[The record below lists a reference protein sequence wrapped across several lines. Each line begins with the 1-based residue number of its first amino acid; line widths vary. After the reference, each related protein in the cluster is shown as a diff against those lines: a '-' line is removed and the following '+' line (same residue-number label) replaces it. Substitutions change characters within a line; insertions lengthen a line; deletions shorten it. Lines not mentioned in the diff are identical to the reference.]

1 MIPIRL
7 DSVVRLENLIM
18 SVDYLY
24 KHFDT
29 NILVLQASKYEN
41 HIVPKLLGRKA
52 KYCFIED
59 FDNIFYRTK
68 YLNYMTKISQTPY
81 LAIWDADVIIPKK
94 QIIEAVAELENGSD
108 IVYPY
113 DGHFYDTS
121 ALVRELYVKKADIR
135 ILERNKEKMFL
146 LYGNKMIGGAIF
158 VNRQSYISSG
168 MENTNFYGWGPED
181 SERHIRWKYLGYK
194 IAYIKGHLFHLTHQ
208 RGSDS
213 KFRSDDQIASTHNE
227 IIKLVRSNK
236 KEVLNDICIR
246 ESQSVD
252 LNQDTSN

>member
-18 SVDYLY
+18 SIDFLC
-24 KHFDT
+24 KHFNT

-41 HIVPKLLGRKA
+41 HIIPKLLGRNI
-52 KYCFIED
+52 KYYFLED
-59 FDNIFYRTK
+59 YDNVFYRTK
-68 YLNYMTKISQTPY
+68 YLNFMTTISQTPY
-81 LAIWDADVIIPKK
+81 LAIWDADVIIPQK
-94 QIIEAVAELENGSD
+94 QVIEAVSELEKGAD

-113 DGHFYDTS
+113 DGHFFDTS
-121 ALVRELYVKKADIR
+121 SLIRELYIKRPDIR

-158 VNRQSYISSG
+158 VNRQSYIDSG

-194 IAYIKGHLFHLTHQ
+194 IKYIKGHLFHLTHQ

-213 KFRSDDQIASTHNE
+213 KFRSKDQITSTHDE
-227 IIKLVRSNK
+227 IIKLVRSSK
-236 KEVLNDICIR
+236 KEILYDIRVR
-246 ESQSVD
+246 ECQSVD
-252 LNQDTSN
+252 HIQDSSK